1 MERWLKK
8 MAIKIGIVNQ
18 KGGVGKTTTAICLTD
33 AFTQIGYKVLLIDF
47 DPQGNSSKV
56 FQVNENELT
65 IYDAILKK
73 VPLSEI
79 IVKGNAMGDI
89 VPANNKLKL
98 AIGELINAKSR
109 ETKLKNAIMSIEK
122 DYDVII
128 MDSGPSAGIMM
139 DNVLTASNGIIIP
152 MEPETF
158 AIDGL
163 ASLLENIGEIQ
174 EELNPSLKV
183 YGVLLTK
190 YERKKSVQSNIKEQ
204 FKGLDESIVHTFST
218 TIRNSAAIPKV
229 QGFMNISDVTNLADK
244 KVALSQG
251 SIYNYSANNGA
262 DDYREFT
269 AELLEVIGSGK

>member
-1 MERWLKK
+1 

-33 AFTQIGYKVLLIDF
+33 ALTQIGYKVLLIDF

-89 VPANNKLKL
+89 APANNKLKL
-98 AIGELINAKSR
+98 AIGELINTKAR
-109 ETKLKNAIMSIEK
+109 ETKLKNAIMPIEK
-122 DYDVII
+122 DYDVIV

-174 EELNPSLKV
+174 EELNPSLEV

-204 FKGLDESIVHTFST
+204 FKGLDESIVHTFNT
-218 TIRNSAAIPKV
+218 TIRDSAAIPKV
-229 QGFMNISDVTNLADK
+229 QGFMNISDVTKLADK
-244 KVALSQG
+244 KVALSKG
-251 SIYNYSANNGA
+251 SIYNYGSNNGA
-262 DDYREFT
+262 DDYREFA

>member
-1 MERWLKK
+1 

-65 IYDAILKK
+65 IYDGILKK